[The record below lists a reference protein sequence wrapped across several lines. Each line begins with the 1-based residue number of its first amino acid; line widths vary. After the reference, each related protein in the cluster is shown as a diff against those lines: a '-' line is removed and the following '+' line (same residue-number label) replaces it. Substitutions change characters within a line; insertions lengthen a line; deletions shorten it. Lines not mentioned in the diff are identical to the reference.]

1 MELKTLQNTPFG
13 RVDKPPAHPTAT
25 IPAPGADS
33 LLWDKEGVAHFAAFA
48 GGMLEETTL

>member
-25 IPAPGADS
+25 IPAPCAES
-33 LLWDKEGVAHFAAFA
+33 LLRDKEGVARFAVFA
-48 GGMLEETTL
+48 GGVLEEKTL